1 MKVVGRIFVI
11 LAVIFIVTFC
21 VGSACAQKLSS
32 QAQAL
37 LDKARAANP
46 ERYRFAMEKGVQIL
60 PSSDGKSFFLV
71 WQPKAATSLRPMI
84 YALHGSNSWV
94 FDEFSLWQPS
104 LEKHG
109 IGIIALQWWFG
120 VNQSSQDYYPP
131 SDIYRLFD
139 HLAKEV
145 NLQPGTVLL
154 EGFSRGSANSYGVS
168 FYDRTSGNNY
178 FGFNFALSGSAELS
192 YPLYADIEAGKYGE
206 KVFAGTHWATFC
218 GERDPKPEQTGC
230 AGMQRTREW
239 LTKHGATVDM
249 VFEEAEMGHGGF
261 NWKPELA
268 DRLFTHF
275 KSLLP
280 ATPQTPWQV
289 EPDSNFFIPGANIP
303 NAGKVDGQI
312 WLVVGGTQGLSLYR
326 SSDGSNDTSREN
338 IPGLQSALQGTGFIP
353 SETIPR
359 EAADGA
365 NQLYVL
371 GLAGPGVRRSVVYR
385 LEERSGSFARFPS
398 QPVFSGGPEDGG
410 FLGVPDVYPVG
421 DGKLRMIYVGMGAQR
436 QNSRIAVS
444 TDAGASF
451 SFESNNP
458 YNDLQLPSTAETTN
472 VDPAVLK
479 LSDGTYLSITMRAT
493 KLYLF
498 QSTDGLVFT
507 PIDQPAIEATIFQNG
522 SGKGF
527 FDPTLV
533 ELSDGSIAVYVT
545 MESFNSPPGMPKD
558 GGVVRFLLRKKP
570 SLKLNVG
577 SPNGGEVFRAGDQ
590 LTVNWSASD
599 SSLIS
604 EQSVEISTDGGSSYT
619 IALARGL
626 TAETS
631 SISAKL
637 PSTAVSTAA
646 KVKVTATGK
655 DGSTAS
661 DESDGAFI
669 IEPESTDEDHN
680 PPTVKLLAP
689 LGGEKLRA
697 GTPLIVNWESTDDR
711 AVTSHEVLLSADGGQ
726 TYASVSTALSGAT
739 KSFVY
744 HIPDTHKRVKNARIK
759 VVARDGAG
767 NSGEDTST
775 DFLIKRSK

>member
-1 MKVVGRIFVI
+1 MKVVRRIT
-11 LAVIFIVTFC
+11 LAVMFIATFC
-21 VGSACAQKLSS
+21 VGSACAQKLSP

-37 LDKARAANP
+37 LEKARAANP
-46 ERYRFAMEKGVQIL
+46 ERYRFAMEKGAQIL

-71 WQPKAATSLRPMI
+71 WQPQAAAPFRPMI

-131 SDIYRLFD
+131 SDLYKLFD
-139 HLAKEV
+139 HLAKEM
-145 NLQPGTVLL
+145 NLRPGTVLL

-192 YPLYADIEAGKYGE
+192 YPLYGDIEAGKYGE
-206 KVFAGTHWATFC
+206 KVFAGTRWATFC

-230 AGMQRTREW
+230 AGMRRTREW
-239 LTKHGATVDM
+239 LIKHGATVDM

-280 ATPQTPWQV
+280 VPQALTWQV
-289 EPDSNFFIPGANIP
+289 EPDPSFFISGASIP
-303 NAGKVDGQI
+303 NVGKVGSEI
-312 WLVVGGTQGLSLYR
+312 WLIVGGTQGLKLYR
-326 SSDGSNDTSREN
+326 SSDGSNDTNGET
-338 IPGLQSALQGTGFIP
+338 IPGLQSALQGTDFIP

-359 EAADGA
+359 EATDGA
-365 NQLYVL
+365 KQLYVL
-371 GLAGPGVRRSVVYR
+371 GLAGPGVRRSAVYR
-385 LEERSGSFARFPS
+385 LEERSGSFVRFPS

-421 DGKLRMIYVGMGAQR
+421 DGKLRMIYVGLGAQR
-436 QNSRIAVS
+436 QNSRVAIS

-472 VDPAVLK
+472 VDPAVLR

-498 QSTDGLVFT
+498 QSADGLAFT
-507 PIDQPAIEATIFQNG
+507 PIDQSAIETSIFQNG

-533 ELSDGSIAVYVT
+533 ELSDGSVAVYVT
-545 MESFNSPPGMPKD
+545 MESFNSPPGVPKE
-558 GGVVRFLLRKKP
+558 GGVVKFLLRKKP
-570 SLKLNVG
+570 SLKLNVS

-590 LTVNWSASD
+590 LTVIWSVSD
-599 SSLIS
+599 SSLVS
-604 EQSVEISTDGGSSYT
+604 EQSVELSIDGGSNYT

-626 TAETS
+626 TAGTS
-631 SISAKL
+631 SVSANL

-646 KVKVTATGK
+646 KVKVTATGQ

-661 DESDGAFI
+661 DESDGVFI
-669 IEPESTDEDHN
+669 IEPESAEEDRH

-689 LGGEKLRA
+689 LGGEKVRA
-697 GTPLIVNWESTDDR
+697 GTPLIVNWESMDDR
-711 AVTSHEVLLSADGGQ
+711 AVASHEVLLSTDGGQ
-726 TYASVSTALSGAT
+726 TYGAVATGLSGTT

-744 HIPDTHKRVKNARIK
+744 HIPATQKRVKEARIK
-759 VVARDGAG
+759 VVARDDAG
-767 NSGEDTST
+767 NSGEDTSP
-775 DFLIKRSK
+775 DFLIKRAK